1 MPALYCEWGD
11 LREKKREGEGERER
25 ERERETD
32 RQTDKSKPIKLMDS
46 PGITVGTYKP
56 NYSGG

>member
-1 MPALYCEWGD
+1 MGRLE
-11 LREKKREGEGERER
+11 RKKERGRGREGER